1 MLFYFDL
8 QQFGFCSATKLI
20 QMLQI
25 TPPEMLILDNYQLN
39 DVKQW
44 NCVCRRGRPRQGEA
58 LLMM

>member
-25 TPPEMLILDNYQLN
+25 TPPRMLILDNYQLN
-39 DVKQW
+39 DVKLFVTIEK
-44 NCVCRRGRPRQGEA
+44 CSFRSLSE
-58 LLMM
+58 

>member
-39 DVKQW
+39 DVK
-44 NCVCRRGRPRQGEA
+44 
-58 LLMM
+58 

>member
-39 DVKQW
+39 NVKLHL
-44 NCVCRRGRPRQGEA
+44 CVFVVA
-58 LLMM
+58 LKNAPLGA